1 MPPQGVV
8 LDPFAGSGTTGVV
21 AEILGRDAILI
32 EISQEYVKIIEERLQ
47 PENLKKESEVLKKY
61 EAKIRGVGNADAT

>member
-32 EISQEYVKIIEERLQ
+32 EISKEYVKIIEERLQ
-47 PENLKKESEVLKKY
+47 PENLKKESEALKKY
-61 EAKIRGVGNADAT
+61 ETKIRGVRNAT